1 MKNNVNAISV
11 MFNTS
16 YAMPKNLDV
25 LRSKEEAVAEKFAIL
40 ETLHKAGNATVDAM
54 KSAEDE
60 VKNAIKLLNIA
71 IVEQWCEEMKSA
83 TKEEAMTAYTDNA
96 GELGGFR
103 LKNPSKGE
111 ESSSYEIVSTLRYVP
126 YATVNK
132 HLNLASGTTYG
143 VKLGQFAH
151 NVAKYLCSKENGVGA
166 NVPKFYGTKAT
177 KEETPL
183 FCKYAKT
190 DLKHQMDVIAKE
202 LRPEGMEE
210 IHFQSH
216 DVNFILYAVTK
227 ATSGASATLQ
237 MLDEKAFLRLIV
249 TAMHFRLAGKEYN
262 FQSKAKVHAEPKA
275 K

>member
-1 MKNNVNAISV
+1 MKNNENAISV

-25 LRSKEEAVAEKFAIL
+25 LRSKEDAVAEKFAIL
-40 ETLHKAGNATVDAM
+40 DALHKAGNATVDAL

-83 TKEEAMTAYTDNA
+83 SKEDAMTAYLDNA

-111 ESSSYEIVSTLRYVP
+111 ESGSYEIVSCLRYVP

-151 NVAKYLCSKENGVGA
+151 NVARNLCSKENGINA
-166 NVPKFYGTKAT
+166 KAPKFYGTAAN
-177 KEETPL
+177 KEEAPL
-183 FCKYAKT
+183 FCKYANS
-190 DLKHQMDVIAKE
+190 DLKHQMDAIAKE

-216 DVNFILYAVTK
+216 DVKFVLYAVTK
-227 ATSGASATLQ
+227 ATSGQSATVRLAS
-237 MLDEKAFLRLIV
+237 EKKILEAIV
-249 TAMHFRLAGKEYN
+249 TAMHFRLHNKVYG
-262 FQSKAKVHAEPKA
+262 FQSDAKVHAEPKA

>member
-126 YATVNK
+126 YAIVNK

-143 VKLGQFAH
+143 MKLGQFAH
-151 NVAKYLCSKENGVGA
+151 NVARNLCSADGVGA
-166 NVPKFYGTKAT
+166 KTPKFYGTAASA
-177 KEETPL
+177 KEAPV
-183 FCKYAKT
+183 FCKYSKPA
-190 DLKHQMDVIAKE
+190 LKEQMDLIAKE

-210 IHFQSH
+210 IHFHSH